1 MTVTTNARA
10 RAAAAEGRSIDASQ
24 QRAIAARQAQAKP
37 RTALEAMAA
46 RLEVSPATL
55 HDTLTNTVF
64 SACRSREEFVALV
77 IVANTYGLNPL
88 LKEIYAFPTK
98 GGGITPM
105 VSVDGWIRLMN
116 THPEHDSIEFED
128 HVDDNGNVY
137 AIEATIY
144 RRDRTRPTKII
155 EYLAEC
161 KGSTAPWQKSPL
173 RMLRHRALIQC
184 ARIAYGFSGLA
195 SDEGEAIDGGDL
207 TPTTLPSRQSLGE
220 ELNDEIPDFEQ
231 ARDAHDTE
239 TGELPP
245 RDSRGMSE
253 VDEETARQ
261 LDAGNDGTF
270 SDDNPTAE
278 EGRAFTQRGEEH
290 SGAEDENDDPIWL
303 AQVRDIRAKLGNAAT
318 PKAVDA
324 IERDW
329 INRVMNGVSDDR
341 IVRDVDKDIATARK
355 RTQAGN

>member
-1 MTVTTNARA
+1 MTVTTARS
-10 RAAAAEGRSIDASQ
+10 RAVATESRQIDASQ
-24 QRAIAARQAQAKP
+24 QRAIAARQAAPKP

-55 HDTLTNTVF
+55 QDTLTNTVF

-128 HVDDNGNVY
+128 HVDEEGRVY

-144 RRDRTRPTKII
+144 RKDRERPTKII
-155 EYLAEC
+155 EYLSEC
-161 KGSTAPWQKSPL
+161 KGTSAPWQKSPL

-207 TPTTLPSRQSLGE
+207 TPTSLPSQQSLAE
-220 ELNDEIPDFEQ
+220 QLEDEIPNFDQ
-231 ARDAHDTE
+231 GGRDHDAE
-239 TGELPP
+239 TGEALQ
-245 RDSRGMSE
+245 RDSRGMTE
-253 VDEETARQ
+253 VDEHTARQ

-270 SDDNPTAE
+270 GHDNPAAE
-278 EGRAFTQRGEEH
+278 EGRAQEQRGEQH
-290 SGAEDENDDPIWL
+290 SGEEPEPPYLPGVRELRRKLGTAKSVRAVEGIDRDWCNGLRDSVEQGDEGLMRIVD
-303 AQVRDIRAKLGNAAT
+303 RDIAN
-318 PKAVDA
+318 
-324 IERDW
+324 
-329 INRVMNGVSDDR
+329 
-341 IVRDVDKDIATARK
+341 RK
-355 RTQAGN
+355 RELAGKQEG